1 MSPPCFFY
9 KVYGLH
15 VCSDRPVLE
24 FEPLIA
30 GDRVDIRLRWQ
41 DMDAQPVYKEKDW
54 HFDVGPSQATLCF
67 KGVGVFLIPDTSTIL
82 VKIEYGADARMVE
95 RYLSGVVFAVLLHL
109 RGLVIYHAGSV
120 AINEN
125 EAIAFI
131 GESGAGK
138 STLAALLHLRGFSC
152 ITDDVSALKVDS
164 HRIAI
169 IPGFPRLKID
179 QDLALQHSIPAD
191 RLCPVHSSEEQIYLS
206 LFRGFPARPLTLR
219 ALFFLDRAPQVTLQR
234 ITARQAMIQTVRFTL
249 PSRLLQMTGSREH
262 FRRCSMIAGSVP
274 AYALARTDDIT
285 CREQLADM
293 VVREVCHGEDH
304 SKPLWPEGKIPAI

>member
-1 MSPPCFFY
+1 MSAPCFFY

-15 VCSDRPVLE
+15 VYSDRSILE
-24 FEPLIA
+24 FEPLVE
-30 GDRVDIRLRWQ
+30 GERVDICIRWQ
-41 DMDAQPVYKEKDW
+41 DMELSPVYNDKDW
-54 HFDVGPSQATLCF
+54 HFDVGPNQATLCF
-67 KGVGVFLIPDTSTIL
+67 RGVGVFHIPDTTTIL
-82 VKIEYGADARMVE
+82 VKTEPGADKRMVE

-138 STLAALLHLRGFSC
+138 STLSALLHLRGFSC
-152 ITDDVSALKVDS
+152 IADDVSAIKVDS
-164 HRIAI
+164 HQIVI

-179 QDLALQHSIPAD
+179 PDLALQHSIPAD
-191 RLCPVHSSEEQIYLS
+191 ELCPVHRSEEQIYLS
-206 LFRGFPARPLTLR
+206 LSRGFPVNPLTVR
-219 ALFFLDRAPQVTLQR
+219 ALFFLEAAGHLSVRR
-234 ITARQAMIQTVRFTL
+234 ITARQAMIETVRYTL

-262 FRRCSMIAGSVP
+262 FRRCTVIAASVP
-274 AYALARTDDIT
+274 AYALTRTDDIT

-293 VVREVCHGEDH
+293 VVYELFHGDI
-304 SKPLWPEGKIPAI
+304 L